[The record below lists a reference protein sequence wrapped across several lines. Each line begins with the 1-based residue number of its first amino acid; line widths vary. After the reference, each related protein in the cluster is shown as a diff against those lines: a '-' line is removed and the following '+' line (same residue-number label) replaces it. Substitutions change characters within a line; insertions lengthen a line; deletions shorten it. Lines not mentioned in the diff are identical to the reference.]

1 MSPVLHVV
9 SRRTNR
15 DFGRDDGTTR
25 HLAPCQPINRVFGV
39 RLSVSM
45 VVSLGRLVDRGVLE
59 AARACGEAASSV
71 PRGPPCHAVLS
82 SNGLWHCIPEYP
94 QRLTLPIDTSYKCVA
109 STPDSSQH
117 LTGRSSSCA
126 PRLIPT
132 PTPSSPAHHA
142 PRSSHSSPASA
153 KHARPGAPH
162 RRAVVTSSH
171 HASSS
176 HSPVAHSP
184 AVAVPSGYHDGSNWL
199 RVAVCFPTRTTES
212 EAHFVV
218 LVILEMSGDL
228 EDVFCQL

>member
-94 QRLTLPIDTSYKCVA
+94 QRLLIHHTSVSLQLHSGLQSTSYKSLPCLRTTPNNDTHPLVA
-109 STPDSSQH
+109 RPSRPPLLPFFARLRQTCEP
-117 LTGRSSSCA
+117 RSSS
-126 PRLIPT
+126 
-132 PTPSSPAHHA
+132 
-142 PRSSHSSPASA
+142 SA
-153 KHARPGAPH
+153 GR
-162 RRAVVTSSH
+162 
-171 HASSS
+171 
-176 HSPVAHSP
+176 
-184 AVAVPSGYHDGSNWL
+184 
-199 RVAVCFPTRTTES
+199 
-212 EAHFVV
+212 
-218 LVILEMSGDL
+218 GDL
-228 EDVFCQL
+228 LPSCLLHPFPRGPSPRGPFPRRCSALRI